1 MDFNFMII
9 MILVVFAIVLFSVIA
24 ASWKSEVKKY
34 NSRKKRVDQLSFGN
48 TEKDVSVEEFVHGI
62 TNFIDKKVLKIK
74 ESESDIL
81 LAKKLKMV
89 ELDKHFGV
97 REWKAFRI
105 FMGFVGIGIGMLFG
119 FVSPVF
125 GGFVGL
131 FMVVSPTL
139 FLNTQA
145 KEVRMKLLTK
155 FPDIIMIMEGYL
167 SAGFTLNRAIEE
179 TIKFG
184 GNTWTP
190 ILKKMVTDME
200 VMGVEYALNELKE
213 MSDVDEIREFAAL
226 VKIAY
231 QQGDVGSSFTSQIER
246 MRVIQE
252 DVIMQKIAGRR
263 SLAVAANAP
272 TMLAVFILVG
282 APAIGNLMTLSGA
295 A

>member
-1 MDFNFMII
+1 MDIKFMII
-9 MILVVFAIVLFSVIA
+9 MSLVVFAIVLLSVIM
-24 ASWKSEVKKY
+24 ASWNSERKKY
-34 NSRKKRVDQLSFGN
+34 NSRKKRVEQLSFGN
-48 TEKDVSVEEFVHGI
+48 TSKDVSIEEFVGGV

-74 ESESDIL
+74 PSDSDIL
-81 LAKKLKMV
+81 LGKKLKMV
-89 ELDKHFGV
+89 DLDKYFGV
-97 REWKAFRI
+97 TEWKAFRI
-105 FMGFVGIGIGMLFG
+105 FMGFVGIGVGILFS
-119 FVSPVF
+119 FLHPAF
-125 GGFVGL
+125 GAFVGL
-131 FMVVSPTL
+131 FLIVAPTL

-184 GNTWTP
+184 GSTWTP

-213 MSDVDEIREFAAL
+213 MSDVDEIREFASL

-272 TMLAVFILVG
+272 TMLAVFVLVG
-282 APAIGNLMTLSGA
+282 APAIGNLMTLTSAG
-295 A
+295 